1 MALSACAPIFKDGY
15 TDEDVYGTAC
25 IDITPLRSLNKFF
38 NLGVL
43 EQNNNF
49 FTLINDEPVLNQD
62 DVLQKTFRL
71 SEDISNSSMY
81 SVI

>member
-43 EQNNNF
+43 E
-49 FTLINDEPVLNQD
+49 
-62 DVLQKTFRL
+62 
-71 SEDISNSSMY
+71 
-81 SVI
+81 